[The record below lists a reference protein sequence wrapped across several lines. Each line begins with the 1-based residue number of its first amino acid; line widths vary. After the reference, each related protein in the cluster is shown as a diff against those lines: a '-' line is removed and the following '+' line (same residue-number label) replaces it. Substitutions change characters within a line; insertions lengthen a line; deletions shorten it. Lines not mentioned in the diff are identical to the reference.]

1 MCTVL
6 TYIKPEISTSVVSEV
21 IFFHAIRYG
30 KFQLA
35 NHLMLQLKVSGS
47 NLTSVCKLVF
57 KVTRHDANDSL
68 FLEGNL
74 LDLLLE
80 AVACVPPLEQPEAC
94 VYGYGALK
102 FLTMN
107 SQLVSRL
114 LNRGVLE
121 LLVLH
126 MKLIVNH
133 VSFSHF

>member
-1 MCTVL
+1 M
-6 TYIKPEISTSVVSEV
+6 ISYFLLHRRP
-21 IFFHAIRYG
+21 FFDS
-30 KFQLA
+30 
-35 NHLMLQLKVSGS
+35 LQLKVSGS

-107 SQLVSRL
+107 SQLVTRL

-133 VSFSHF
+133 VSA

>member
-1 MCTVL
+1 M
-6 TYIKPEISTSVVSEV
+6 
-21 IFFHAIRYG
+21 
-30 KFQLA
+30 
-35 NHLMLQLKVSGS
+35 
-47 NLTSVCKLVF
+47 SVCKLIF
-57 KVTRHDANDSL
+57 KVTRHDSNDSL

-107 SQLVSRL
+107 SQLVTKL
-114 LNRGVLE
+114 LHRGILE

-133 VSFSHF
+133 VRFLIHFFLSNWLYYRKKINQ